1 MIYQDFGAGNLPQA
15 AALATVPI
23 VIMAVVLLSIRRT
36 GALENL

>member
-15 AALATVPI
+15 AALAVVPV
-23 VIMAVVLLSIRRT
+23 VIMTVVLLGIRRT